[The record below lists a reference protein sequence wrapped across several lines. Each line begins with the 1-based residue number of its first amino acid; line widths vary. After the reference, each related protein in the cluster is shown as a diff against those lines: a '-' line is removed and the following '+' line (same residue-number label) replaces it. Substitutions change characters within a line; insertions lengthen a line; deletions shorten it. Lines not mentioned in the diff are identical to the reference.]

1 MRGRRVGWP
10 ERFQRAW
17 NSFQRI
23 WKAIDV
29 LPVPVARVSRMRWRP
44 VATASSTRDTAMSW

>member
-1 MRGRRVGWP
+1 MRSRRLGSP

-23 WKAIDV
+23 WKAIEV
-29 LPVPVARVSRMRWRP
+29 LPVPVASVSRMRLLP
-44 VATASSTRDTAMSW
+44 VAIASSVRDTAKS